1 MLGSAKTKLPSLL
14 WLAEWKVPDPL
25 IMISKLIGEGFS
37 YKFNNLE
44 DALDSLE
51 AINV

>member
-1 MLGSAKTKLPSLL
+1 
-14 WLAEWKVPDPL
+14 
-25 IMISKLIGEGFS
+25 MISKLSEGFS

-51 AINV
+51 AINVECNIHFAINLI